1 MNITKKSG
9 DAVYLLAVLN
19 PNKYA
24 EIAMDVYRCVKGDE
38 EKFYALLKER
48 CYDFLAKLQH

>member
-19 PNKYA
+19 PNKYV
-24 EIAMDVYRCVKGDE
+24 EIAVEVYRHVNGDE
-38 EKFYALLKER
+38 EKFYPLLKER
-48 CYDFLAKLQH
+48 CYDFLAKLKH